1 MLAAASAP
9 PGYELQSEDGSYWS
23 ERLQFEHWKSLGIE
37 GKAQLAREWFE
48 SIHGLQI
55 EALRKDHPGAS
66 ERELERRAAEARYG
80 REFLAGFFALEAR
93 IQSAP

>member
-1 MLAAASAP
+1 MFAASTAP

-23 ERLQFEHWKSLGIE
+23 ERLQFEYWKSLGLE
-37 GKAQLAREWFE
+37 GKAKLARDWFE

-55 EALRKDHPGAS
+55 EALRKEHPEAS
-66 ERELERRAAEARYG
+66 DRELERRAAEARYG
-80 REFLAGFFALEAR
+80 REFLADFLALEDS